1 MYQEHA
7 CTTQRLR
14 GRLGLKESGESHN
27 GWRSPEDLMEEA
39 ADGRLHILAGMAG
52 WRRGWGELS
61 VPGKEEEQGQA
72 VVQSR
77 S

>member
-1 MYQEHA
+1 
-7 CTTQRLR
+7 
-14 GRLGLKESGESHN
+14 
-27 GWRSPEDLMEEA
+27 MEEA